1 LFQRFGPLV
10 EPNFRRLWIGQT
22 ASAVGDALTGV
33 ALTFAVLHLSGSAAD
48 LGFVL
53 ASFMVPRVVFML
65 IGGVWADRLPRRL
78 IMVTSDLVRAG
89 AQLALA
95 AAVFS
100 GVTELWVFM
109 LASAVSGAASA
120 FFQPAVIGLIP
131 QAISAPRLQQGNALL
146 NLSQSTAF
154 MFGPIVSG
162 VLVAAI
168 GSGWIFAIDAL
179 SFLVSAAFLFM
190 LAIPATPVER
200 HSFLTDL
207 ADGWKEVVGRRWLVG
222 SLAAFAFANLAFACF
237 FVLGPLVVERE
248 LNGAADWGILMGT
261 FGFGGLIGGVLGL
274 RWRPAHPLVA
284 TFAVLLAGPA
294 GLLILSVAPPLPILA
309 VGVASIAIATTIA
322 NTLWHTTLQQ
332 QVPPESISRVSS
344 YDWMVSLLIFPAGA
358 ALAGP
363 LADGL
368 GADTALYLFA
378 ALSAIPVILVL
389 GMRSV
394 RAVRRTD
401 EADAGV
407 AGSEGADV
415 AEPDAT
421 PEAISA

>member
-1 LFQRFGPLV
+1 MFQRLGPLL

-22 ASAVGDALTGV
+22 ASAAGDTLTGV
-33 ALTFAVLHLSGSAAD
+33 ALTFAVLELRGSAAD

-53 ASFMVPRVVFML
+53 AAFMVPRVVFL
-65 IGGVWADRLPRRL
+65 LVGGVWADRLPRRL
-78 IMVTSDLVRAG
+78 IMLTSDLVRAV
-89 AQLALA
+89 AQLGLA
-95 AAVFS
+95 AAVFT

-109 LASAVSGAASA
+109 VASVVSGTASA

-131 QAISAPRLQQGNALL
+131 QTISPARLQQGNALL

-162 VLVAAI
+162 ALVAVI
-168 GSGWIFAIDAL
+168 GSGWIFAIDAVSFSVSAL
-179 SFLVSAAFLFM
+179 FLSMLVIPSTPVARGSFLS
-190 LAIPATPVER
+190 
-200 HSFLTDL
+200 DL
-207 ADGWKEVVGRRWLVG
+207 ADGWNEVVGRRWLVA

-261 FGFGGLIGGVLGL
+261 FGFGGLLGGVLGL
-274 RWRPAHPLVA
+274 RWRPSQPLVA
-284 TFAVLLAGPA
+284 TFAVMLAGPM

-309 VGVASIAIATTIA
+309 IGVASIATSATIA

-332 QVPPESISRVSS
+332 QVPAHSISRVSS

-363 LADGL
+363 LADRL
-368 GADTALYLFA
+368 GPDLALYLFA
-378 ALSAIPVILVL
+378 ALAGVPVLLVL

-394 RAVRRTD
+394 RAVRRM
-401 EADAGV
+401 DARQ
-407 AGSEGADV
+407 E
-415 AEPDAT
+415 AEPSA
-421 PEAISA
+421 PAHEANPKPARA